1 MPKVTDI
8 LSTRDLDFEPNRT
21 KLIQFG
27 NFVQITRAT
36 DYAVRVMIHLATMP
50 PGVRVQKTELSDATD
65 VSSDFLSKVL
75 QQLVRSRLIRSQRGS
90 GGGFMLAVDAA
101 SVSLLQVVEAME
113 GPLRLNQC
121 IAEGPSC
128 QRKSRC
134 PAHQVWANAQAA
146 LVSVLAST
154 SMASLAAK
162 TAHADGPSYGLH
174 PKQERLANGLRR
186 ELPQV
191 RSVH

>member
-8 LSTRDLDFEPNRT
+8 ASARDLDFEPNRT
-21 KLIQFG
+21 KLVQFG

-36 DYAVRVMIHLATMP
+36 DYAVRVMIHLATLP
-50 PGVRVQKTELSDATD
+50 PGARVQKTELSDAID

-75 QQLVRSRLIRSQRGS
+75 QQLVRSRLIHSQRGS

-121 IAEGPSC
+121 LADGPSC
-128 QRKSRC
+128 QRKSWC
-134 PAHQVWANAQAA
+134 PAHQVWAKAQAA
-146 LVSVLAST
+146 LVNVLNSA
-154 SMASLAAK
+154 SMASLAANI
-162 TAHADGPSYGLH
+162 AVANGSEYDLH
-174 PKQERLANGLRR
+174 PRQARSARGYRR
-186 ELPQV
+186 EHPQA